1 MVREFKN
8 ALDQDDDVFAYLTNR
23 LKRQIDFKIFLRNES
38 NHNPA
43 QLAEQQTATA
53 SNSEVERSFSKLG
66 KLLSKDNFQ
75 NREH

>member
-1 MVREFKN
+1 MVRKFKN
-8 ALDQDDDVFAYLTNR
+8 SLDQDNVFIYLKNR
-23 LKRQIDFKIFLRNES
+23 LERMMDFKSFQRNES